1 MKIRVAT
8 LSDAKEI
15 CKIMNAIVKT
25 SDISAS
31 KTTTKKEKE
40 ILSLLTNR
48 ETVFVLKDE
57 NKIVGL
63 QSLHLLAKD
72 MPLMSHVGEVDTYL
86 LPRYQRKGFGKK
98 LFATTLKFAKAHNY
112 GKVMVFVRSD
122 NKASLAFHK
131 NLGFKQAGIFTKQIK
146 LRKKYVD
153 EIALELL
160 IK

>member
-1 MKIRVAT
+1 MKIRIAT
-8 LSDAKEI
+8 PSNAKEI
-15 CKIMNAIVKT
+15 CKIMNTIVKT

-40 ILSLLTNR
+40 ILSRLTNR

-57 NKIVGL
+57 SKIVGL

-98 LFATTLKFAKAHNY
+98 LFATTLKFAKAHNF

-131 NLGFKQAGIFTKQIK
+131 NLGFKQVGKFARQIK
-146 LRKKYVD
+146 IGKKYAD